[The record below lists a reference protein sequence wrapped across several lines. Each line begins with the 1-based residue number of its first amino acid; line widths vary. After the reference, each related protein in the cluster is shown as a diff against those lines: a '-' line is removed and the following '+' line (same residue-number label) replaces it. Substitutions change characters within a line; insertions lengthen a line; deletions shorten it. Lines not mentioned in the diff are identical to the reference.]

1 MDLPPVIVAPTVTK
15 LPPDMRGAVLVTGSH
30 GGRYAA
36 ALAAA
41 SGARAVILH
50 DAGVGADGAGIAAL
64 DLFGAEG
71 VAVATVAH
79 TTARVGDAADMMARG
94 RISHANAP
102 AQALGVL
109 PGMPCAEAAER
120 LRQAP
125 PRMAHLSKGVEARV
139 VRRPEGALRDLVLVD
154 SAALVDAVADRG
166 AVVVAGSHGG
176 LIGGRA
182 DQALRT
188 EAYAACFHDAGI
200 GIDDAGIGRL
210 PVLEARGIAAI
221 TVAADSAR
229 IGQARSLFE
238 DGIVSAVNATAAAW
252 GARPGARA
260 RDLLLAWTRRP
271 G

>member
-1 MDLPPVIVAPTVTK
+1 MDLPPVVVAPTVTK
-15 LPPDMRGAVLVTGSH
+15 LPADMRGAVLVTGSH
-30 GGRYAA
+30 GGQYAA
-36 ALAAA
+36 GLAAA

-50 DAGVGADGAGIAAL
+50 DAGVGADHAGIAAL

-79 TTARVGDAADMMARG
+79 TTARVGDPADMMARG

-102 AQALGVL
+102 ARALGVL
-109 PGMPCAEAAER
+109 PGMACAEAAER

-125 PRMAHLSKGVEARV
+125 PRTAHLPKGAEARV

-154 SAALVDAVADRG
+154 SASLVDAEADRG

-182 DQALRT
+182 DLALRT
-188 EAYAACFHDAGI
+188 DAYAACFHDAGI

-210 PVLEARGIAAI
+210 AVLDARGIAAI
-221 TVAADSAR
+221 TVAADTAR
-229 IGQARSLFE
+229 IGQARSVFE

-252 GARPGARA
+252 GARPGERA

>member
-1 MDLPPVIVAPTVTK
+1 MDLPPVVVAPTVTK
-15 LPPDMRGAVLVTGSH
+15 LPQGMQGAVLVAGSH

-36 ALAAA
+36 WFAAE

-50 DAGVGADGAGIAAL
+50 DAGVGRDGAGIAAL
-64 DLFGAEG
+64 DLFGEQG

-79 TTARVGDAADMMARG
+79 TTARVGDPADMMARG
-94 RISHANAP
+94 RISHANAQ
-102 AQALGVL
+102 ARALGVL

-125 PRMAHLSKGVEARV
+125 PRTAHLPKVAEARV
-139 VRRPEGALRDLVLVD
+139 VLRPEGALRDLVLVD
-154 SAALVDAVADRG
+154 SASLVDAVADRG

-252 GARPGARA
+252 GARPGERA

>member
-1 MDLPPVIVAPTVTK
+1 MEQPPIVMAPSVTE
-15 LPPDMRGAVLVTGSH
+15 LPPDMMGAVLVTGSH
-30 GGRYAA
+30 GGHYAA
-36 ALAAA
+36 VLAAE
-41 SGARAVILH
+41 SGARAVIFH
-50 DAGVGADGAGIAAL
+50 DAGVGRDNAAIAAL
-64 DLFGAEG
+64 DLFGAQG

-79 TTARVGDAADMMARG
+79 TTARIGDAADMMARG

-109 PGMPCAEAAER
+109 PGMACAEAAGL

-125 PRMAHLSKGVEARV
+125 PRTARLAEAAETEIV
-139 VRRPEGALRDLVLVD
+139 LRPEGAVRDLVLID
-154 SAALVDAVADRG
+154 SASLADPVAHRG

-176 LIGGRA
+176 LVGGHA
-182 DQALRT
+182 EAALYT
-188 EAYAACFHDAGI
+188 DAYAACFHDAGI
-200 GIDDAGIGRL
+200 GIDNAGTGRL
-210 PVLEARGIAAI
+210 PPLEARGIAAV

-229 IGQARSLFE
+229 IGEARSLFE
-238 DGIVSAVNATAAAW
+238 DGIISAANAAAAAW